1 MSQDARATQGV
12 VRCTPPPCILS
23 EEESPVS
30 DPPPERSERAERW
43 REEEMEEMESR
54 DRTEDL
60 NGWIDGP
67 PPPPPPPKTTP
78 PLPPLKRRRQ
88 RQMVRYSCG

>member
-1 MSQDARATQGV
+1 
-12 VRCTPPPCILS
+12 
-23 EEESPVS
+23 
-30 DPPPERSERAERW
+30 
-43 REEEMEEMESR
+43 MEEMESR

-78 PLPPLKRRRQ
+78 PLPPPDAATAAADGAIFVWLTILIVLGANLPLGYRIIRRNSMREISGSFSPLAPEFFSPS
-88 RQMVRYSCG
+88 RD